1 MIVGHLGWYFTLET
15 NYFFEVGSLRNVE
28 LVQKSLKPSYKG
40 MHLQLC
46 CCLHALKF
54 ESSVGLSGTILRK
67 HINSQRE
74 KGRKKNLWKYMGIAY
89 NDEESFGT
97 CNCHIEPLGIGEEP

>member
-54 ESSVGLSGTILRK
+54 ESSVGLSGTIF
-67 HINSQRE
+67 E
-74 KGRKKNLWKYMGIAY
+74 KAHQFTKGERQK
-89 NDEESFGT
+89 
-97 CNCHIEPLGIGEEP
+97 EEPVKVHGDCPQ